1 MITSMANYT
10 STPYH
15 SSINHASAYDGIPGA
30 VLLDG
35 ILQSFLL
42 GFVIGQ
48 ASKYFSAFKDDRWQK
63 RTFVGVVVLL
73 SLLQTIIEEYKLWQ
87 ISVNKSSWAHSHFV
101 WTGVAIN
108 GCISWLCETFYIRRC
123 WKMTDHNPW
132 VLYPLGTL
140 SVTVFIANLIQAVSL
155 PLVVN
160 KTDPESGNY
169 IGSGPLMSLFVFSY
183 WIFGSLV
190 LDLIVASILITT
202 LWRAKTGL
210 EDSDRVV
217 WSVITLTCESA
228 SLPCISMIAAV
239 SLYHSTKESNLVLF
253 FVLLAGKLYSYG
265 LLRTLNSRDG
275 FRLRLNSHNLGRA
288 TLSNWQWDQGRGDD
302 HPHLETAV
310 ASISEPPKSLDTT
323 SATPHVYEAV
333 RNSRRS
339 DEISPHDVASSIGP
353 LSSILFSNTS
363 THSFQGRS
371 PATTR
376 SRNTSPSDS
385 EG

>member
-1 MITSMANYT
+1 MYGVVIRFTSKKSSSASSDLIPHLMITSMANYT

-87 ISVNKSSWAHSHFV
+87 ISVNKSSWVSQRGDLDASLGLISRQ
-101 WTGVAIN
+101 TG
-108 GCISWLCETFYIRRC
+108 SQSLCMDRRGYQ
-123 WKMTDHNPW
+123 WMYQLVVRDLLHPTMLEDHNPW

-160 KTDPESGNY
+160 KTDPESG
-169 IGSGPLMSLFVFSY
+169 
-183 WIFGSLV
+183 
-190 LDLIVASILITT
+190 
-202 LWRAKTGL
+202 
-210 EDSDRVV
+210 
-217 WSVITLTCESA
+217 
-228 SLPCISMIAAV
+228 
-239 SLYHSTKESNLVLF
+239 TKESNLVLF

-310 ASISEPPKSLDTT
+310 ASISEV
-323 SATPHVYEAV
+323 SAYVFARQITV
-333 RNSRRS
+333 
-339 DEISPHDVASSIGP
+339 VA
-353 LSSILFSNTS
+353 N
-363 THSFQGRS
+363 
-371 PATTR
+371 
-376 SRNTSPSDS
+376 
-385 EG
+385 

>member
-1 MITSMANYT
+1 MGYYNLFCWGL
-10 STPYH
+10 
-15 SSINHASAYDGIPGA
+15 SSGK
-30 VLLDG
+30 
-35 ILQSFLL
+35 LQSTSLRSKTIVGKKERLLELWFYFLYCKRLSRNISYGRYLLTSRL
-42 GFVIGQ
+42 GQ
-48 ASKYFSAFKDDRWQK
+48 
-63 RTFVGVVVLL
+63 
-73 SLLQTIIEEYKLWQ
+73 
-87 ISVNKSSWAHSHFV
+87 AHSHFV

-169 IGSGPLMSLFVFSY
+169 LGSGPLMSLLQFVFSY

-333 RNSRRS
+333 
-339 DEISPHDVASSIGP
+339 
-353 LSSILFSNTS
+353 L
-363 THSFQGRS
+363 
-371 PATTR
+371 
-376 SRNTSPSDS
+376 
-385 EG
+385 

>member
-1 MITSMANYT
+1 MANYT
-10 STPYH
+10 SAPYH

-123 WKMTDHNPW
+123 WKITDHNPW

-169 IGSGPLMSLFVFSY
+169 LGSGSLMSLLQFVFSY

-217 WSVITLTCESA
+217 C
-228 SLPCISMIAAV
+228 MIAAV

-253 FVLLAGKLYSYG
+253 FVLLSGKLYSYG

-333 RNSRRS
+333 RQIAYDN
-339 DEISPHDVASSIGP
+339 EK
-353 LSSILFSNTS
+353 
-363 THSFQGRS
+363 
-371 PATTR
+371 
-376 SRNTSPSDS
+376 
-385 EG
+385 